1 MEISLNDA
9 KPGMQL
15 LQDVLNSNGHILARK
30 DIILNEKII
39 AALQNRGITKIE
51 IVEQNAPIKLTK
63 RDVLAAESYLEPI
76 FEGVNMHF
84 PGNMVLYTIY
94 LKTIAIKIAGGW
106 NPKHIDLSY
115 RGDSDRNDIFLKEQQ
130 KNSELENLVN
140 HETQITSFSPIYFQV
155 KQVLDSPLS
164 SVTDLARII
173 SKDVSLTTKLLQLAN
188 SPLYG
193 VTNRIDTIERAVNL
207 IGNVEI
213 ATLTLGISTMKT
225 FEGVPSDLASMEIF
239 WKHSIACGEIAAQIA
254 QKNGKIKPENA
265 FVTALMHEIGRLVMF
280 RNLPQTSI
288 EVILYSCSN
297 RLAIYEAEK
306 EIFGYDHATVAAE
319 LLKKW
324 NLPTNIAEAIR
335 YQYTPTLNTNPN
347 ILLSAIINLA
357 NCISMA
363 LDYPPAGITI
373 FPGLNEE
380 AWKIIGLEADDL
392 KDISKSALDKIQQI
406 TSILM

>member
-9 KPGMQL
+9 KSGMQL
-15 LQDVLNSNGHILARK
+15 LQDVLSGNGHILARK

-39 AALQNRGITKIE
+39 AALQNRGVTKIE

-63 RDVLAAESYLEPI
+63 RDVLAAEAYLEPV

-84 PGNMVLYTIY
+84 PGNMILYAIY
-94 LKTIAIKIAGGW
+94 LKTIAIKITGGW
-106 NPKHIDLSY
+106 NPKHIDLTY

-130 KNSELENLVN
+130 ENSKLENLIN
-140 HETQITSFSPIYFQV
+140 YETQITSFSPIYFQV

-164 SVTDLARII
+164 SVKDLARVI
-173 SKDVSLTTKLLQLAN
+173 SKDISLTTKLLQLAN

-193 VTNRIDTIERAVNL
+193 VTNKIDTIERAVNL
-207 IGNVEI
+207 IGNTEI

-254 QKNGKIKPENA
+254 QKTGKIKPENA
-265 FVTALMHEIGRLVMF
+265 FVAALMHEIGRLVMF

-288 EVILYSCSN
+288 EVILYACSN
-297 RLAIYEAEK
+297 RLAIHEAEK

-324 NLPTNIAEAIR
+324 NLPTNIAEGIR
-335 YQYTPTLNTNPN
+335 HQYTPTIAANPN
-347 ILLSAIINLA
+347 ILLSAVINLA
-357 NCISMA
+357 NCISMT

-380 AWKIIGLEADDL
+380 AWKIIGLESDDL
-392 KDISKSALDKIQQI
+392 KEIAKSALDKIQHI
-406 TSILM
+406 TNILM